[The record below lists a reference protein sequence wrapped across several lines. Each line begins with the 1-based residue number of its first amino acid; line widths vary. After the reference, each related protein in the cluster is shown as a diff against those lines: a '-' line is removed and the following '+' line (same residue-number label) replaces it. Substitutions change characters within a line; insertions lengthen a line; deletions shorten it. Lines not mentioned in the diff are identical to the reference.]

1 MARVQLDRLLTRE
14 RALPLAAGALVVA
27 FLAWKL
33 ATEPRNL
40 FTYIVLGLATGSIYA
55 IAASGLVVTYTTSG
69 IFNFAHGAIGM
80 VMAYTYWQFNTAWH
94 VPAVIAFVLVVFIVA
109 PIFGAIVERVLMR
122 RIEGATVVTTL
133 VMTLGLLV
141 LLLGVAQTEWSP
153 EKSRISHEFFGGV
166 KVTVFGV
173 TITGHQLFSLLAVA
187 VAAGVLYYVLNKT
200 RVGLAMRAVVD
211 DRNLVA
217 LNGAQPNRVSMLS
230 WAMGSSLAALAGIL
244 IAPLI
249 TLNIIVLTLLVINA
263 YAAAIVGRL
272 TSLPRTFVG
281 AFALGLFIEMYH
293 GFGPHLHG
301 TLEDINRGLNGSL
314 PVVFLFVALLFLPQ
328 ARLRAGRL
336 VAAKAP
342 RVPGLKESVAGA
354 VVLVVVTWL
363 LTSNLSVA
371 DQARAGKGLA
381 FALVMLSLVPLTGY
395 AAQVSL
401 AQLSLAGLG
410 AFVAGRWGAHVG
422 FGPAILLAA
431 LLAGFVGMLFALPA
445 LRLQGLYLALTTM
458 AFAVMLDQM
467 FFAQNYGFGAG
478 GALLVGRPSM
488 FKSEEGFIL
497 LMAAAFGAMGVFVL
511 AMKRGP
517 FGRRLAAMRDSPAA
531 CATLGLDLTRTKLAV
546 FFVASSMAGIAGV
559 LFAAQQG
566 QGGAADF
573 RMEVGLPVV
582 LMAVVGGITSV
593 SGVLLG
599 GVLLGMQSLLE
610 QHIASIPGITYLAVG
625 AATVSVARNPNGI
638 VFFLSEKVGRHLPW
652 RRFFDRPTS
661 RPTSRPT
668 ASAPD
673 LREPE
678 PVPIGMS

>member
-1 MARVQLDRLLTRE
+1 M
-14 RALPLAAGALVVA
+14 
-27 FLAWKL
+27 
-33 ATEPRNL
+33 
-40 FTYIVLGLATGSIYA
+40 
-55 IAASGLVVTYTTSG
+55 
-69 IFNFAHGAIGM
+69 
-80 VMAYTYWQFNTAWH
+80 
-94 VPAVIAFVLVVFIVA
+94 
-109 PIFGAIVERVLMR
+109 
-122 RIEGATVVTTL
+122 
-133 VMTLGLLV
+133 
-141 LLLGVAQTEWSP
+141 
-153 EKSRISHEFFGGV
+153 
-166 KVTVFGV
+166 
-173 TITGHQLFSLLAVA
+173 FSLLAVA
-187 VAAGVLYYVLNKT
+187 VAAAALYYVLNRT

-230 WAMGSSLAALAGIL
+230 WAMGSSLAALAGVL

-272 TSLPRTFVG
+272 TSLPRTFIG

-301 TLEDINRGLNGSL
+301 TLEDINRGLQGSL

-336 VAAKAP
+336 VGGKAP
-342 RVPGLKESVAGA
+342 RVPGLRESVVGA

-363 LTSNLSVA
+363 VTRNLSIA

-410 AFVAGRWGAHVG
+410 AFAAGKWGAHVG
-422 FGPAILLAA
+422 FGPAIVLGA
-431 LLAGFVGMLFALPA
+431 LLAGLVGVVFALPA

-467 FFAQNYGFGAG
+467 FFAQKYGFGAG
-478 GALLVGRPSM
+478 GALLVGRPSL
-488 FKSEEGFIL
+488 FKGEEAYIL
-497 LMAAAFGAMGVFVL
+497 LMAAAFGGMGVFVL
-511 AMKRGP
+511 ALKRGP

-566 QGGAADF
+566 QGGSADF
-573 RMEVGLPVV
+573 RMEVGLPV
-582 LMAVVGGITSV
+582 LLLAVVGGITSV

-599 GVLLGMQSLLE
+599 GVMLGMQSLLE
-610 QHIASIPGITYLAVG
+610 QHVASIPGVTYLAVG
-625 AATVSVARNPNGI
+625 AATVSIARNPNG
-638 VFFLSEKVGRHLPW
+638 VAFFLSEKVGKYLPW

-661 RPTSRPT
+661 RPRP
-668 ASAPD
+668 AGRPPELREAD
-673 LREPE
+673 LRDTE
-678 PVPIGMS
+678 PVPIGSS